1 MLRYECT
8 HTHTHDVCPVVVI
21 ATAFVVVALM
31 ALHQNHSSFAQAGA
45 GCTIALRYH
54 LSARSTHLAVW
65 VCVCVYVFDAVYL
78 PHPFHSIAHSPSLTL
93 LIYVIKCFCIL
104 IKFTLFHYS
113 SCSNRTHTH
122 SHSHTNTHAVI
133 EGIMRRSA
141 IASSSIFKWR
151 FPILSPQ
158 VLIVVRPALMSRGLC
173 SREQM
178 WLSADWC
185 SKGVKIERN
194 ANFPLFSLPSITD
207 AWMKFDRGH
216 VLRHFKFV
224 HQLA

>member
-8 HTHTHDVCPVVVI
+8 HTHTRRLSCCSYCHRFCCCCFDGASSKSQFIC
-21 ATAFVVVALM
+21 ASGSGMHNRSALP
-31 ALHQNHSSFAQAGA
+31 LISPKH
-45 GCTIALRYH
+45 T
-54 LSARSTHLAVW
+54 LSCMS
-65 VCVCVYVFDAVYL
+65 VYVFDAVYL

-113 SCSNRTHTH
+113 SCSNRTHT
-122 SHSHTNTHAVI
+122 HSHTNTHAVI